1 MEKLRKRNIKTSFV
15 YIFVNENKS
24 IDNSKSAESVTDDGV
39 ITYTDGNKSSK
50 PKYGRSCKMDLLV
63 MNLI

>member
-50 PKYGRSCKMDLLV
+50 PKLV
-63 MNLI
+63 KTE